1 MLLQLAFNILYFLF
15 LFRIIFSFI
24 GRNMTP
30 DSPLFKAGEVI
41 YELTEPILAPIRK
54 VVPPI
59 GGMIDITPLIALFLI
74 RIIRMLLITNL

>member
-1 MLLQLAFNILYFLF
+1 MLLHLAFNILYFLF

-24 GRNMTP
+24 GRNM
-30 DSPLFKAGEVI
+30 SPESPIARVGEFI

-59 GGMIDITPLIALFLI
+59 GGMIDITPLIALFIL
-74 RIIRMLLITNL
+74 RIIRSFLITL